1 MKVGNLAI
9 ICSPLPFSTCAH
21 GFLVQPDGYP
31 ISGGQ
36 VQVPN
41 GTHCLIINPH
51 AWGPDSNP
59 IVLALG
65 ALMEI
70 SLGSLRQVHE

>member
-1 MKVGNLAI
+1 MKVGDLAT

-41 GTHCLIINPH
+41 GTHCLIINPQWS
-51 AWGPDSNP
+51 ADSNP

-70 SLGSLRQVHE
+70 SPGSLRQVGR